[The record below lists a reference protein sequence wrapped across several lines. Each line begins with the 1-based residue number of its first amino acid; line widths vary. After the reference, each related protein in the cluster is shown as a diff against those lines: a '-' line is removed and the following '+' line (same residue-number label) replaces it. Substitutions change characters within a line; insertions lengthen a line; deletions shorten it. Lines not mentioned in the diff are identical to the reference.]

1 MKGALSPTFPLTRKC
16 WEPGPYP
23 LAMDTQDFPTDAN
36 TRDTDQRGFDIDLNL
51 WDDILSY
58 VAFAQGR
65 NLSAR
70 LKRYGVTKSKWGIRE
85 LIAHVVFVQWNKS
98 AMLCKKT
105 RDDIILNFGGISPM
119 LKKPCVGFGC
129 AVCHKYQE
137 CKAGLYEGEL
147 DPFPQVIA
155 SGNYQPLSAE
165 ELDKQL
171 MFAHQRHERP
181 DDWDE
186 KHLT

>member
-1 MKGALSPTFPLTRKC
+1 MT
-16 WEPGPYP
+16 
-23 LAMDTQDFPTDAN
+23 TQDFPTDAY

-51 WDDILSY
+51 WDDIHGYL
-58 VAFAQGR
+58 AFAQGKA
-65 NLSAR
+65 LSAR
-70 LKRYGVTKSKWGIRE
+70 QKRLGVTKSTWGIRE
-85 LIAHVVFVQWNKS
+85 LVAHIVFVQWNRS

-105 RDDIILNFGGISPM
+105 RDDIIVSFGGISPM

-129 AVCHKYQE
+129 VVCHKYQE
-137 CKAGLYEGEL
+137 CKAGQYEGEL

-155 SGNYQPLSAE
+155 SGNFQPLDLN

-171 MFAHQRHERP
+171 MFSHQREIRP
-181 DDWDE
+181 EGWDE